1 MKKRL
6 SSFNICCVVFFFIFA
21 AFMAWYIPSVSSV
34 RSKTA
39 ETRQNLETSEGRER
53 KQQAEYDK
61 AVEELP
67 LVQADLEEK
76 NPLAD
81 AAEQT
86 VSDLKARRKELR
98 SEKEKLEKE
107 AGSPD
112 GNTENGEVPSDG
124 E

>member
-1 MKKRL
+1 MKKRI
-6 SSFNICCVVFFFIFA
+6 SVFGIFCVVFFFIFA
-21 AFMAWYIPSVSSV
+21 AFMAWYLPSMSSV

>member
-6 SSFNICCVVFFFIFA
+6 SSFSIYCVVFFFIFA
-21 AFMAWYIPSVSSV
+21 AFMAWYIPSMSSV

-107 AGSPD
+107 AGSPG
-112 GNTENGEVPSDG
+112 GNKENREVPSDG